1 MTDYNK
7 LFSNLRTKLTNV
19 NDLNYSSLKMDVD
32 NYFSQI
38 NVDYNFKNSNKEPYQ
53 SWIDSMEDKN
63 RKIHIYYYNKLEE
76 IKKLGNL
83 YLNFKNH
90 SSANNVMKNF
100 VNSKVS
106 ELKKENNKNKNTD
119 NINKRLSKYYN
130 ESIEDVKYYKNIA
143 KSIFNLLLISIF
155 VLFLVKKQ
163 YKNLKILFY
172 ILLLFLFPYIISP
185 CWETVLSYTHGYS
198 RVFHLY
204 YSYYMLAFMFSLF
217 VSFKYFVFNEGSP
230 MEGRRDLYILGFII
244 LFGLGSLF
252 VNFLFYNKGVKT
264 LFA

>member
-1 MTDYNK
+1 
-7 LFSNLRTKLTNV
+7 
-19 NDLNYSSLKMDVD
+19 
-32 NYFSQI
+32 
-38 NVDYNFKNSNKEPYQ
+38 
-53 SWIDSMEDKN
+53 
-63 RKIHIYYYNKLEE
+63 
-76 IKKLGNL
+76 
-83 YLNFKNH
+83 
-90 SSANNVMKNF
+90 MKNF